1 MTIYEI
7 DELIESCIDPET
19 GEVDAETLMALQ
31 MARDE
36 KIENVALYIKDL
48 EAQIKA
54 LKAEEDALKARRDRK
69 TDTIDRLTEWLKMAL
84 NGQRFETARCD
95 VRFRRST
102 AVKVLDVGAIPRE
115 YMRYKPAPDPEP
127 DKAKIKKALLEG
139 AKIAGVGLTEGLS
152 CTVK

>member
-1 MTIYEI
+1 MNKYGAKKASCLYGHTHDSRKEARRCN
-7 DELIESCIDPET
+7 ELH
-19 GEVDAETLMALQ
+19 LLQ
-31 MARDE
+31 KAG
-36 KIENVALYIKDL
+36 AIKDL

-54 LKAEEDALKARRDRK
+54 LKAEEDALKARRGRK

>member
-54 LKAEEDALKARRDRK
+54 LKAEEDALKSRREK
-69 TDTIDRLTEWLKMAL
+69 KVGTIERLKVWLMSAL

-95 VRFRRST
+95 VRFRRTPSVEIFD
-102 AVKVLDVGAIPRE
+102 VKLIPDE

-127 DKAKIKKALLEG
+127 DKVKIKKALAQGE
-139 AKIAGVGLTEGLS
+139 KIAGVGLTEGLS
-152 CTVK
+152 CTIK